1 MSPPYPVPTGPA
13 TPPPG
18 RRPDRSGSPAGIR
31 ARAAVLRRTGLTWA
45 QIGAVLQAEY
55 RLTAL
60 QAIRLAH
67 GWTQPEAADAWCR
80 RWPEQP
86 KTLKA
91 FSYWELWPAPSG
103 RQPKLA
109 VLIQLA
115 ELYQCHVADLVAGL
129 PDFTHLDPAH
139 RPTPPPSHLLAVT
152 DRPSPRPV
160 AGRRPCPSVPA
171 LAPEAGMRLALIGYL
186 RCPVTRTVPRCT

>member
-1 MSPPYPVPTGPA
+1 
-13 TPPPG
+13 
-18 RRPDRSGSPAGIR
+18 
-31 ARAAVLRRTGLTWA
+31 VLRRTGLTWA